1 MSEKEKELMRRK
13 RRRRRRMRRRRRR
26 RRRKTSINLKYKRII
41 FVATFIQLLGKEP
54 DKNITS

>member
-1 MSEKEKELMRRK
+1 MSEKEKKM
-13 RRRRRRMRRRRRR
+13 MMMMMMMMMMRRRRR